1 MHSYF
6 LGLNSKAEESKC
18 HCVTELRKL

>member
-1 MHSYF
+1 M
-6 LGLNSKAEESKC
+6 NSKAEESKC